1 VTRKPRGRRRR
12 EKTWGSAEGVVMR
25 TSQWSKSRVCVEG
38 VNGDFGECA
47 VYLCVLVR
55 ETERDR
61 GYHAP

>member
-1 VTRKPRGRRRR
+1 
-12 EKTWGSAEGVVMR
+12 MR